1 MEIQM
6 TIDITPI
13 VAVFFDL
20 IVFLIGIDFV
30 WYGYWY
36 MKTHEIK
43 LTLGLLGYLALK
55 LFERGNR
62 KNKSSNHFVN
72 SMFGSMFSMEVA
84 GKYLFFG
91 GIGLIIQGLFP
102 LLTQLFR

>member
-1 MEIQM
+1 MELQM
-6 TIDITPI
+6 IIDITPI
-13 VAVFFDL
+13 VAVFFNL
-20 IVFLIGIDFV
+20 IKFLIGIDFL

-36 MKTHEIK
+36 KKTHKIK

-72 SMFGSMFSMEVA
+72 SMFSMEAA
-84 GKYLFFG
+84 GIYLVVS
-91 GIGLIIQGLFP
+91 GIGLIIEGMFSLMP
-102 LLTQLFR
+102 QLFR